1 MPTLLKRNTRGSA
14 ILIALVVLIILTIM
28 STVFLEK
35 LLGFAKASEGIENS
49 NVAYYNALGIIEEAL
64 YTGWVDKYTPW
75 MISNSTFWDTTSTGK
90 SLTALTGGNTI
101 PLPWNGNSPYDKN
114 WNIISL
120 GDPVQLVIPSTLT
133 NNSLKF
139 SFRIPK
145 VESTQTSTG
154 VNPALSTS
162 GIIMWTFTS
171 TGNSLFA
178 SGETNIFRWMDLNG
192 AQQTL
197 ELKNGTTNTGVLMTF
212 QSFYTAYKNACTNY
226 KCTLKLSML
235 RSVSTDTNA
244 NINIPFLE
252 YKVELANWDYLPQKF
267 MKIEARGFAYGFMR
281 SRIIE
286 IPQITT
292 NNALDFAV
300 LQ

>member
-90 SLTALTGGNTI
+90 SLTALTGGNSI

-120 GDPVQLVIPSTLT
+120 GDPIQLVIPSTLT
-133 NNSLKF
+133 TNSLKF

-154 VNPALSTS
+154 VNPALNST

-178 SGETNIFRWMDLNG
+178 SGETNIFRWLDLDG
-192 AQQTL
+192 SIQTL
-197 ELKNGTTNTGVLMTF
+197 ELKNGTTSTGALMNF
-212 QSFYTAYKNACTNY
+212 NSFYAAYKNACANY

-235 RSVSTDTNA
+235 RWVSTDTNT

-252 YKVELANWDYLPQKF
+252 YKIGLASWDSLPQKF